1 MKRSMFYA
9 GVLSMVFCAA
19 GLANSLTGTVFDATS
34 SAPIGGAIVSTHIL
48 IPDSIGIFDTTDASG
63 RYDITGIPPGNQI
76 YVIMASASGYRH
88 YYFRFDDLGS
98 GSFEFDILLDHESS
112 PPPGGGDST
121 GVGGRILGHSGTTSP
136 LVPIGG
142 ATVSFSS
149 AGKTYTATTG
159 PNGEYRINIPPGGY
173 SVSVSAQ
180 GYSSSASSGVSVGAG
195 GLSYGSVLQST
206 ATSLDDRSTAALS
219 FALNEAYPNPFNPS
233 TTISFVVAEQG
244 WVTLRLYDLLGREVS
259 TLASGV
265 LPAGPHR
272 ISLNAAGLSSGVY
285 FVRLTSLSPQG
296 TERFSATRRLM
307 LLR

>member
-1 MKRSMFYA
+1 MKRSLFYA
-9 GVLSMVFCAA
+9 GALSIVFFVP

-63 RYDITGIPPGNQI
+63 KYGITGIPSGNQI
-76 YVIMASASGYRH
+76 YVIMAWAAGYKQ
-88 YYFRFDDLGS
+88 YYFRFDDLGAD
-98 GSFEFDILLDHESS
+98 SFEFDILLDQESS

-121 GVGGRILGHSGTTSP
+121 GVGGRILGHSGAAGP
-136 LVPIGG
+136 LVPLNG
-142 ATVSFSS
+142 ATVSYSS

-159 PNGEYRINIPPGGY
+159 PNGEYRMNIPPGGY
-173 SVSVSAQ
+173 GVSVSAA
-180 GYSSSASSGVSVGAG
+180 GYSSAVSSGITVSAA

-206 ATSLDDRSTAALS
+206 ATSVDDRSTAALS

-233 TTISFVVAEQG
+233 TTISFIVADNS
-244 WVTLRLYDLLGREVS
+244 WVTLRVCDLLGREVV

-265 LPAGPHR
+265 FQAGSHG
-272 ISLNAAGLSSGVY
+272 IFFNSAGLSSGVY
-285 FVRLTSLSPQG
+285 FVKMTSLTTQG